1 MEIFF
6 LLIGLACIWAGDVIG
21 KKKGRRLA
29 GRLLGFFLGP
39 IGVAII
45 YFLKPK
51 DVAAATPENPDW

>member
-1 MEIFF
+1 MEILF
-6 LLIGLACIWAGDVIG
+6 LLIGLACIWVGDVIG
-21 KKKGRRLA
+21 KTKGRRLA

-51 DVAAATPENPDW
+51 DDVAATPNDPD